1 VFFFAV
7 LIAQISCFMVK
18 IESGETFCFLVENE
32 FNQTF
37 AGSYVVSGFNEGA
50 VSVLIQEPA
59 FGMGVYSNSMRK
71 EGDWEFVTKRDGEYS
86 CCFNNHAFE
95 SNYVSVE
102 INAAKKENNP
112 HVTSDGIEGIGSS
125 LTETF
130 ETIKEIQSNQNFQ
143 KAREFVHGMNLDL
156 LNSRINWSV
165 FFKVL
170 TLGLIAAGQAFILT
184 GFFKTKS
191 KRIV

>member
-1 VFFFAV
+1 M
-7 LIAQISCFMVK
+7 LLAQISCFTVR

-37 AGSYVVSGFNEGA
+37 TGSYVVSGFNEGA
-50 VSVLIQEPA
+50 VSVLVQEPA
-59 FGMGVYSNSMRK
+59 FGNGVFSNSLQK
-71 EGDWEFVTKRDGEYS
+71 EGYWELITKREGEYS
-86 CCFNNHAFE
+86 ACFNNHAFE
-95 SNYVSVE
+95 DNYVSIE
-102 INAAKKENNP
+102 INAAKKENNS
-112 HVTSDGIEGIGSS
+112 HVTSDSIGGIGNS

-165 FFKVL
+165 FLKVL
-170 TLGLIAAGQAFILT
+170 SLALIAAGQAYILT